1 MESNEIR
8 KICSWFRNHLKMML
22 CKAGVSRLVIL
33 GLVILPIVFVIDW
46 WVHLGT
52 FVRLLLLVGYLGLLG
67 VTAWFTLLRP
77 LKRSWSNREIL
88 LFVDSVMPPEEGM
101 LLDYYELQQQ
111 ESIQEMETARGK
123 KLAEEAVSKIKPVL
137 KNATKAE
144 AFKFSRLHRWTR
156 TAMIVAVVFVVG
168 AVLFNDYFMIGCQR
182 FFNPFARVR
191 WPHKTTIEIK
201 EPEKGWTIPQ
211 FESIAIDGM
220 VTGMVP
226 PQVTLA
232 YRGESTGYWIKE
244 KVSVRDDGSF
254 GYDFSEVTEQLE
266 FYVEGGD
273 FRTFDQTIEIVNRPY
288 LETIVVHYDYPS
300 YAGIPDKKVKGG
312 QLYGLEGTKVR
323 IEFQSSMELKKA
335 LFILEGGEPEEL
347 TKKSET
353 LFEKELVLQKN
364 GRYKIELYEKHG
376 YREAKPEEYDIRVL
390 PDNQPSVQFLAPG
403 TDLVSTGRATVDI
416 SFEAEDDFGLKK
428 VAFMYKVDDGEPR
441 VLTDKITGPMNAANK
456 KDFKKR
462 FRWELRKTDLPKQ
475 GLLKYFVEVQDINPT
490 GRGKVTSSEYRINLV
505 KPSEFH
511 RQAIEE
517 AKRIETEARIAWENQ
532 LKSWK
537 LSQQWMKKGTGEE
550 NDKLWMDMD
559 DKQSM
564 SIRAARSMQLYLQ
577 DITDKYTLNNM
588 SREFMS
594 VRLGVIKDAV
604 NKVTSEFHPEV
615 DKEIRGTKPRT
626 AAESI
631 AGKLK
636 QTRET
641 AMKKFIKDQK
651 MALLYLE
658 RVLKKLFDWRDLQMS
673 TVRTTILHEEQKE
686 VLDLT
691 REIAPKF
698 IGLEKEDISEEAQEA
713 LITLGKRQQ
722 TIFDTET
729 ELEKQLVH
737 MKFKAKKQRRDTI
750 RLPLDTAYKT
760 LRSNRVND
768 NLNRAAKL
776 IRNNQPDQIIK
787 NQKAALHALDIVK
800 GGLIGAGQ
808 KVARDKKITLAMVP
822 NEKLGELE
830 TKGAVAD
837 VKDPKESTADGEDS
851 GDALGQ
857 GTHVPTAEDLLENL
871 RGTGTDILS
880 KAINTAWEIQDST
893 HARTKYLAKNSSKKE
908 MPRYIRLKNGI
919 ISEYQKSSLAALDY
933 AIKEAE
939 KKKAEDA
946 VIPHMLKMTR
956 QEFEQSKQ
964 LIAKQLLGAG
974 TQQLQNDTME
984 ILKDL
989 LDHISL
995 KKIVKD
1001 VVAENRKRNGE
1012 DAFGRKYLFRE
1023 QNLDAVVEGLHGLS
1037 KARVVQKD
1045 VLRKVTRYLKNK
1057 PANDTFKAMEK
1068 KNKANT
1074 VENYT
1079 KMVAL
1084 AREARKRLD
1093 AITDKAKEA
1102 LDESV
1107 GESIAGLT
1115 FADKLDIATLTEDRI
1130 PEFTERAER
1139 IATIIL
1145 NLKTLLEEREK
1156 QAVVAVKEAE
1166 DMEQK
1171 TQEEFEQE
1179 RSAEHMMKIL
1189 KADTTMPD
1197 EVKNIMLRALEKGF
1211 PDKYKD
1217 LLSAYYAAILDKKKE
1232 SKQ

>member
-8 KICSWFRNHLKMML
+8 KICSWFRNHLKVML
-22 CKAGVSRLVIL
+22 CKAGISRLVIL
-33 GLVILPIVFVIDW
+33 GLVILPIVFVVDW

-52 FVRLLLLVGYLGLLG
+52 FVRLLLLAVYLGVLG

-77 LKRSWSNREIL
+77 LKRSWSNKEIL

-101 LLDYYELQQQ
+101 LLDYYELQQK
-111 ESIQEMETARGK
+111 ESIQEIETERGG
-123 KLAEEAVSKIKPVL
+123 KLVDEAVSKIKPVL
-137 KNATKAE
+137 EKATQAE
-144 AFKFSRLHRWTR
+144 AFKFNRLHHWTR
-156 TAMIVAVVFVVG
+156 TAMIVAVAFIAG
-168 AVLFNDYFMIGCQR
+168 AVLFNEYFIIGCQR

-191 WPHKTTIEIK
+191 WPHKTTIKIQQ
-201 EPEKGWTIPQ
+201 PEKGWTIPQ
-211 FESIAIDGM
+211 FESIDINGNI
-220 VTGMVP
+220 TGIIP

-254 GYDFSEVTEQLE
+254 GYNFSEVTEQLE
-266 FYVEGGD
+266 FYIEGGD

-288 LETIVVHYDYPS
+288 LEEIVVHYDYPS

-323 IEFQSSMELKKA
+323 IEFKSSMELKKA
-335 LFILEGGEPEEL
+335 LFILEGSEPEEL

-353 LFEKELVLQKN
+353 LFEKKLLLQKN

-428 VAFMYKVDDGEPR
+428 VAFMYTVDDGDPR
-441 VLTDKITGPMNAANK
+441 ILTDKITGPMNPAGK
-456 KDFKKR
+456 KDFSKR

-475 GLLKYFVEVQDINPT
+475 GLLKYYVVVEDINPT
-490 GRGKVTSSEYRINLV
+490 GRGKVTSAEYRISLV

-537 LSQQWMKKGTGEE
+537 LSQQWLKKGTGEE
-550 NDKLWMDMD
+550 NDKLWVDMD

-564 SIRAARSMQLYLQ
+564 SIRASRSMQIFLQ

-594 VRLGVIKDAV
+594 VRLGVIKDCV
-604 NKVTSEFHPEV
+604 NKVTKEYHPEV
-615 DKEIRGTKPRT
+615 DKKIRGTKPRT

-631 AGKLK
+631 PGKLK
-636 QTRET
+636 TTRET
-641 AMKKFIKDQK
+641 AMKKFINEQK

-691 REIAPKF
+691 MEIAPKF
-698 IGLEKEDISEEAQEA
+698 IGLEIEDVSDEAQEA

-737 MKFKAKKQRRDTI
+737 MKFKAKKQNRHSI

-768 NLNRAAKL
+768 NLNQAAKK
-776 IRNNQPDQIIK
+776 IRNNQPDQIIN

-800 GGLIGAGQ
+800 GGFIGAGQ
-808 KVARDKKITLAMVP
+808 KVTKDKKIVLAMVP
-822 NEKLGELE
+822 NEDLGKLELPGK
-830 TKGAVAD
+830 TAVAD
-837 VKDPKESTADGEDS
+837 GEKPKDDESEDS
-851 GDALGQ
+851 EGALTQ
-857 GTHVPTAEDLLENL
+857 STHVPTAEELLENL
-871 RGTGTDILS
+871 RGTGTDVLS

-893 HARTKYLAKNSSKKE
+893 YARTKYLAKNSSKKE
-908 MPRYIRLKNGI
+908 MPRYITLKNGI
-919 ISEYQKSSLAALDY
+919 ISEYQKSSLAALDF

-939 KKKAEDA
+939 KKKAEDT
-946 VIPHMLKMTR
+946 VIPHMLKMAK
-956 QEFEQSKQ
+956 QEFNQSNQ
-964 LIAKQLLGAG
+964 LITQRLLGNG
-974 TQQLQNDTME
+974 TQQIQADTME
-984 ILKDL
+984 TLKDL

-995 KKIVKD
+995 KKIVTD
-1001 VVAENRKRNGE
+1001 VVAENRKRNGV
-1012 DAFGRKYLFRE
+1012 DAFDRKYLFRE
-1023 QNLDAVVEGLHGLS
+1023 QNLDAAVEGLYGLS
-1037 KARVVQKD
+1037 KVRLIQKD
-1045 VLRKVTRYLKNK
+1045 VLRKTTRYVKQK
-1057 PANDTFKAMEK
+1057 PANDVIKAMEE
-1068 KNKANT
+1068 KNKSNT
-1074 VENYT
+1074 VANYT
-1079 KMVAL
+1079 KMVEL
-1084 AREARKRLD
+1084 AREARKRID

-1107 GESIAGLT
+1107 GESLANLK
-1115 FADKLDIATLTEDRI
+1115 FADKLDIASLTEESL
-1130 PEFTERAER
+1130 PAFTERSER
-1139 IATIIL
+1139 IANIIL

-1156 QAVVAVKEAE
+1156 QVVVAVKKPE

-1171 TQEEFEQE
+1171 TQDQFEKE
-1179 RSAEHMMKIL
+1179 RSAEHMMEIL

-1232 SKQ
+1232 NTQ